1 MEGIFYFGE
10 QLRWNLGFETPNI
23 AGAIIAVAIAFV
35 LPFTSKIPNK
45 TLKRLFFA
53 LLLVVEILLWFVLAK
68 TYSRG
73 ALIAAAVCFV
83 CCNAFLLCRSLEK
96 YKVWEVALIK
106 IIIISAI
113 ISYTGF
119 SNRISPEYIGND
131 GSTSG
136 RIALWA
142 GGLKMIYQAPIY
154 GWGVDKSGEE
164 YINWF
169 QDFSDD
175 RKYAG
180 MVNSYLHI
188 AVERGLPTLFAILA
202 ILAFSLFANFRLWK
216 RNRDLF
222 ALALGLALLSLC
234 ISNIFSTLWIV
245 SSIQCAGIMLLV
257 ICLTYPIL
265 KTRSCLYFRESI
277 MLSIISAFSIC
288 LCLYFAGFA
297 LQPKFISKHSDHI
310 TLASDKRNA
319 KRIAIIVDN
328 DTFGKYFG
336 KTIRQAYVNMKSK
349 NILDVYYK
357 APSKV
362 KEYDEILIT
371 GGHAPLFQPP
381 SSAKVIYINP
391 IGNPLIS
398 SVIKNTIIYLPHFD
412 IYNQNARWIKKAN
425 VFNIPYSFIDTPS
438 NQIPEIFLQ
447 SLLLSDN

>member
-1 MEGIFYFGE
+1 MEDIFYFGE

-175 RKYAG
+175 RKYGG

-188 AVERGLPTLFAILA
+188 AVERGLLTLFAILA

-297 LQPKFISKHSDHI
+297 LHPKFIFKHPDHI
-310 TLASDKRNA
+310 TLTSDNPNNKRV
-319 KRIAIIVDN
+319 AIVADN

-336 KTIRQAYVNMKSK
+336 KTIRQAYVNANTGTS
-349 NILDVYYK
+349 LDIYCRIPINLGIYDK
-357 APSKV
+357 LIIMGKFAQTFRPPASV
-362 KEYDEILIT
+362 KT
-371 GGHAPLFQPP
+371 
-381 SSAKVIYINP
+381 VYINP
-391 IGNPLIS
+391 IGNPPQPTYLS
-398 SVIKNTIIYLPHFD
+398 NATIYLPRFD
-412 IYNQNARWIKKAN
+412 TYNQNAKWINAAKKVNAEC
-425 VFNIPYSFIDTPS
+425 IPTESSST
-438 NQIPEIFLQ
+438 QIPIALLQ
-447 SLLLSDN
+447 SVL